1 MPCGS
6 ATAPAPVCSPDMNR
20 PDIRQ
25 LYRSPNGDTW
35 FLAGDPATGLAF
47 VRHQANASSGGNVT
61 DVEIG
66 AFLSEPRH
74 PQHEALLRLIG
85 TLILDPQAA
94 DAEDEPPDMDTGR
107 EWSDA
112 ELCELGDML
121 LRGLSIE
128 VIARLLRRDHG
139 DIRDK
144 VAEVGPPAPPP
155 SWSASAR
162 LPVAPTAG
170 SHLPA

>member
-1 MPCGS
+1 M
-6 ATAPAPVCSPDMNR
+6 
-20 PDIRQ
+20 RQ
-25 LYRSPNGDTW
+25 LYRSPNGDAW
-35 FLAGDPATGLAF
+35 FLGRDPATGLAF

-61 DVEIG
+61 DTEIG

-85 TLILDPQAA
+85 TLILQPKAA
-94 DAEDEPPDMDTGR
+94 DAKEEPPDMDTGR

-139 DIRDK
+139 EVRDK
-144 VAEVGPPAPPP
+144 VAEVGRAC
-155 SWSASAR
+155 R
-162 LPVAPTAG
+162 
-170 SHLPA
+170 